1 MLFLFVSLLACRP
14 LIAQQI
20 EYSIPLGDNIRTTSF
35 QVIGRCQQ
43 NLMVYKRSY
52 NTHEISLYDD
62 HLKIRDEIPLDFLP
76 TEVKE
81 VDFINLGDHVLMIY
95 QYMEKRDVYCK
106 AVSLGQDAR
115 PLDTPQLIS
124 RTLHPDQIVG
134 NKAYAVIH
142 SEDKSQIM
150 CFEILR
156 NEDSLLF
163 HIRTFLYDSTMQ
175 LRQRD
180 MVTVPYRNQEDRLD
194 LFQLS
199 NDGSL
204 YFILGTK
211 GYPANDYYQ
220 SVKLYLKPE
229 GSDRLSVD
237 SLPLAGHLPRTSL
250 LLKIDELHQK
260 ICIDALAYDGRL
272 RDIDRLLTFR
282 FSKTSLDLLQQDS
295 ILFTD
300 SLKTVVRGKRGG
312 VRQTFD
318 DYRLTQTV
326 IDQHENQLVIAEERY
341 RDANGVLHYDQIVLF
356 DISAEGVLRKLQKI
370 PKEQGDDLIAS
381 AASYLLVNA
390 GQALHL
396 LVNKSHRVFRFLN
409 NYVYLLA
416 DYQYGADRELREMP
430 VMRGLDNKYLW
441 AIRHGVQVSRH
452 EVVVPCISG
461 SNLLFGK
468 ITY

>member
-1 MLFLFVSLLACRP
+1 M
-14 LIAQQI
+14 AQQI

-35 QVIGRCQQ
+35 QIIGLCRQ
-43 NLMVYKRSY
+43 NLMVYKQSY
-52 NTHEISLYDD
+52 DTHEISLYDN

-76 TEVKE
+76 REVRE
-81 VDFINLGDHVLMIY
+81 VDFINLGDHVLMFY
-95 QYMEKRDVYCK
+95 QYMEKRDIYCK
-106 AVSLGQDAR
+106 AISLDQHAR

-134 NKAYAVIH
+134 DKAYAVIH
-142 SEDKSQIM
+142 SDDKSRIM

-175 LRQRD
+175 LQQRA
-180 MVTVPYRNQEDRLD
+180 MVTVPYRHPEDRLD
-194 LFQLS
+194 LFRLS
-199 NDGSL
+199 NEGSL

-211 GYPANDYYQ
+211 GYPTNEYYQ
-220 SVKLYLKPE
+220 SVKVYLKPQN
-229 GSDRLSVD
+229 SDQLHVD
-237 SLPLAGHLPRTSL
+237 SLPLGGHLPRTSL

-260 ICIDALAYDGRL
+260 ICIDALAYDDRV
-272 RDIDRLLTFR
+272 RNIDRLLTFR
-282 FSKTSLDLLQQDS
+282 FSKASLDLQQQDS

-300 SLKTVVRGKRGG
+300 SLKTALQGKRRGG
-312 VRQTFD
+312 RQTFN
-318 DYRLTQTV
+318 DYRLTEMV
-326 IDQHENQLVIAEERY
+326 LDQHENQLLIAEERY
-341 RDANGVLHYDQIVLF
+341 RDVNGIRHYDQIVLF
-356 DISAEGVLRKLQKI
+356 DIGADGTLRTLQKI
-370 PKEQGDDLIAS
+370 PKEQGGDLMAS

-396 LVNKSHRVFRFLN
+396 LTNKTHRIFRFLN

-416 DYQYGADRELREMP
+416 DYRYGADRELREMP

-441 AIRHGVQVSRH
+441 AIRHGVQISRN